1 MLFDTTEEEIMNCAG
16 TIMVLYDQWGVKP
29 PPGRPKT
36 EEAQRIWDEAREA
49 REARWRRVWILSE
62 SRKAV
67 RRWVE
72 ESEKGERSEK

>member
-1 MLFDTTEEEIMNCAG
+1 LLFDTTEEEIMNCAG

-36 EEAQRIWDEAREA
+36 EETERMWEEGREA
-49 REARWRRVWILSE
+49 REGRWRRVWILSE

-72 ESEKGERSEK
+72 EREKSDKK